1 MESWSRCICRAST
14 GENLRRFRERSALG
28 DRHLVHPDAAFTPD
42 YWENF
47 DGPVGLGPVVELD
60 TTGPVDI
67 ERTAGLVRAL
77 IAELE

>member
-1 MESWSRCICRAST
+1 
-14 GENLRRFRERSALG
+14 
-28 DRHLVHPDAAFTPD
+28 LVHPDAAFTPD